1 MLEADLRNLS
11 AEARKSDT
19 GFAGYFTGSQH
30 PEVKEAAERAL
41 LKLRSLP
48 AENLDGPGVAECE
61 EVWRAFIK
69 ACEAKNVRLSAI
81 GLACLQ
87 KLVANE
93 AIAQDAIPEVL
104 STLRQ
109 HADVYDEAVQLKTL
123 QTVLSLLQSKL
134 YPKEEEG
141 VAAMLGICFRLLGS
155 TRCADSVH
163 TTAAATL
170 RQAVALI
177 FDRIVTCE
185 GLANHPSPQ
194 AMGITDM
201 DEPFADAHSATKA
214 GLLLFNDLCALASG
228 QPAPWLQV
236 PPLPKAFALDMLEF
250 VLSHHAIVFTA
261 LPNFERLL
269 GGRLA
274 SLLMTSLR
282 AGSTME
288 DEAAEMVERRL
299 LMRTVSTVVKQFGHV
314 LVTECEIYLTVL
326 VKSLEQDFPLWHR
339 IFVLEVL
346 RILCGDADLMRF
358 LFETY
363 DMTKGTSFVVRD
375 VIIVLARHV
384 HSALQMGDG
393 LDEILGHM
401 AMLFGQKAQGVEWTP
416 DLELL
421 LVGGPLPE
429 AFAVAMAT
437 DGLLAVTDAL
447 SKLAD
452 KATTAGELH
461 SDPPPPAPAPAE
473 GADAEAVQEEVSR
486 DLMIAAREVNVKD
499 PVAAAQLANVVQSMV
514 STLWEILLLPLSI
527 LLARANGEAL
537 VLDLLKGYQSFTQ
550 TCGIL
555 DVADARDA
563 FLASLCD
570 FTLSQRAENQHPR
583 LPSGEA
589 SPGAAPGSFPSPTPP
604 VPGLE
609 RPPREEERAEGL
621 LLSTK
626 NVHALRTL
634 FNIAHRL
641 AGNLGPSWVLVL
653 ETLSQLERALN
664 NPHTTTQEASAG
676 HGGPPGAVPSD
687 LSILTAAAAQLF
699 QATVMLDDTAV
710 NSLLSALRDVSAK
723 AARSMGGQPGAAL
736 PGGGALAGAPPA
748 RLFALQRMVDVVLHN
763 TQRMASLWPV
773 MCDHLTEV
781 LQHENAPVRGAALER
796 VGEHLSLGWTPIIGM
811 LHNVASKVSPH
822 TPLRA
827 PPCPQPAQCTLLR
840 PLTPPHSHRATTALP
855 ATFLWPRPRVLWISC
870 AVQETPDLEPHCD
883 PVVSRHVVSMVAAY
897 GAQPSDLNISLAAI
911 GLMWNMADFFGKS
924 IQSLLLSAKRG
935 AGDTE
940 GASDEPTEEEEQAV
954 VLAPAETAAHA
965 GLHAKAAMIAELLLL
980 PLFTSLQAL
989 CSDLRPEVRNSGLRT
1004 LLSTLV
1010 SHGGK
1015 LPPSLWRRCLWEILF
1030 PLLDT
1035 VRALAAGSSKE
1046 ESVGTQLG
1054 REKGRAVMMLVHHS
1068 RNTEQKQW
1076 DETLVLSLNG
1086 TGRLLRTYMPVLTT
1100 LEGFDARWDSFL
1112 SFFEGSVIEGS
1123 KEVAVAAISA
1133 LTAILQGHAGTQALP
1148 RPLWKRAIRAYA
1160 SVTRSACAHDS
1171 HVQIK
1176 SRVELITALTR
1187 LYTARRTAFDEA
1199 DVRALL
1205 SLLDQLARAPFSHT
1219 EKSASAMLSTMALP
1233 PVQRT
1238 VLDLVTQLAPFEDR
1252 HVRAGLWGTLVH
1264 LLLAYLP
1271 GEPPPA
1277 ASNTRTSNMNSV
1289 EDVYTRP
1296 GDEAQASDSNIAG
1309 ALAKAAIESC
1319 PVTGEKVETMPGA
1332 LSALFAEHACSALL
1346 QIFKEHMP
1354 TETRAQLFAP
1364 VLFALEKCLATRLAH
1379 PQGNLWRTAAQVFVT
1394 VVRVGLPAV
1403 NMYRAGAG
1411 ASTIQSRDEMLTSM
1425 GIAKGDG
1432 AHPDDVWEALCG
1444 AFERL
1449 LLPGSNVHQAAVSTE
1464 VDPEQR
1470 RADDELELAA
1480 LDTLCDVVL
1489 TSCGAS
1495 PDNLRRRLVAIVDC
1509 GVDRPIPPEGYSGG
1523 ERFSHVCLRKLYVLG
1538 MRGGEAEGPHACL
1551 LAISRHA
1558 MPILLNR
1565 CEQVVR
1571 AYAQDDHPASNQN
1584 IPRSRFDEMM

>member
-1 MLEADLRNLS
+1 MNQSSSFIGMLEADLRNLS

-375 VIIVLARHV
+375 VIIVLARH
-384 HSALQMGDG
+384 MGDG

-550 TCGIL
+550 
-555 DVADARDA
+555 
-563 FLASLCD
+563 
-570 FTLSQRAENQHPR
+570 
-583 LPSGEA
+583 
-589 SPGAAPGSFPSPTPP
+589 
-604 VPGLE
+604 
-609 RPPREEERAEGL
+609 
-621 LLSTK
+621 
-626 NVHALRTL
+626 
-634 FNIAHRL
+634 
-641 AGNLGPSWVLVL
+641 
-653 ETLSQLERALN
+653 
-664 NPHTTTQEASAG
+664 EASAG

-781 LQHENAPVRGAALER
+781 LQHENAPVRGAALEALDRAVSGGLAACRRIDAEARTEGAEVAPFEVTVLMPLQAMARAGHEDVRLGALRIVNHVLQR

-811 LHNVASKVSPH
+811 LHNVASKAVI
-822 TPLRA
+822 
-827 PPCPQPAQCTLLR
+827 
-840 PLTPPHSHRATTALP
+840 AL
-855 ATFLWPRPRVLWISC
+855 S
-870 AVQETPDLEPHCD
+870 PHCD
-883 PVVSRHVVSMVAAY
+883 PVAVIALSPLAAYAVTETIAKHFSEAEGAEPLQVNMGFQSVQLVCQDYLGQLPDELLNSVVSMVAAY

-1035 VRALAAGSSKE
+1035 VR
-1046 ESVGTQLG
+1046 
-1054 REKGRAVMMLVHHS
+1054 
-1068 RNTEQKQW
+1068 
-1076 DETLVLSLNG
+1076 
-1086 TGRLLRTYMPVLTT
+1086 
-1100 LEGFDARWDSFL
+1100 
-1112 SFFEGSVIEGS
+1112 
-1123 KEVAVAAISA
+1123 
-1133 LTAILQGHAGTQALP
+1133 
-1148 RPLWKRAIRAYA
+1148 
-1160 SVTRSACAHDS
+1160 
-1171 HVQIK
+1171 
-1176 SRVELITALTR
+1176 
-1187 LYTARRTAFDEA
+1187 
-1199 DVRALL
+1199 
-1205 SLLDQLARAPFSHT
+1205 
-1219 EKSASAMLSTMALP
+1219 
-1233 PVQRT
+1233 
-1238 VLDLVTQLAPFEDR
+1238 
-1252 HVRAGLWGTLVH
+1252 
-1264 LLLAYLP
+1264 
-1271 GEPPPA
+1271 
-1277 ASNTRTSNMNSV
+1277 
-1289 EDVYTRP
+1289 
-1296 GDEAQASDSNIAG
+1296 
-1309 ALAKAAIESC
+1309 
-1319 PVTGEKVETMPGA
+1319 
-1332 LSALFAEHACSALL
+1332 
-1346 QIFKEHMP
+1346 
-1354 TETRAQLFAP
+1354 
-1364 VLFALEKCLATRLAH
+1364 
-1379 PQGNLWRTAAQVFVT
+1379 
-1394 VVRVGLPAV
+1394 
-1403 NMYRAGAG
+1403 
-1411 ASTIQSRDEMLTSM
+1411 
-1425 GIAKGDG
+1425 